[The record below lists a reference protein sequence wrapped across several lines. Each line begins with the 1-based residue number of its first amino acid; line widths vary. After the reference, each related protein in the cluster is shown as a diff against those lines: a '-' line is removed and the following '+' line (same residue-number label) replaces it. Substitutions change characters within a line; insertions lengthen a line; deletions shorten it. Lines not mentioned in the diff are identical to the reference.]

1 METKSFL
8 VEEIQISYRYKVKP
22 SQRPTITTAQQAY
35 EALLSSWNQD
45 IIDLQE
51 QFKILLLN
59 RASKLLG
66 IFEVST
72 GSSSGTIADPK
83 RIFAAA
89 LKTNA
94 VSIILCHN
102 HPSGNLQ
109 PSKADEDMT
118 NKLKMAGKF
127 LDIQV
132 IDHLIITSEGF
143 YSFAENGIF

>member
-8 VEEIQISYRYKVKP
+8 AEEIQITYRYKVKP
-22 SQRPTITTAQQAY
+22 SQRPTITTGQQAY

-51 QFKILLLN
+51 QFKILLLY

-72 GSSSGTIADPK
+72 GSACGTIADPK
-83 RIFAAA
+83 RIFVAA
-89 LKTNA
+89 LKANA

-102 HPSGNLQ
+102 HPSGSLI

-118 NKLKMAGKF
+118 HKIKTAGKY

-132 IDHLIITSEGF
+132 LDHLIITSEGF
-143 YSFAENGIF
+143 YSFCENGIF